1 MNLSKRSIFIVILV
15 IINITLDQISKFW
28 IRANVEPFSKS
39 EILGKYFTLHNVE
52 NKGAFLGLG
61 SDFNPTLKIILL
73 LILPVLVLGFVLY
86 QVFKEKS
93 MDRFS
98 LVGFCF
104 IIGGGIANVFD
115 RFMYGSVT
123 DFWHIDLGGS
133 FKTGIFNIADLSV
146 TSGMILLLIGALL
159 KWRSSKKQLKSLD

>member
-1 MNLSKRSIFIVILV
+1 MKVSKRSIFIVILV

-115 RFMYGSVT
+115 RFVYGSVT

-133 FKTGIFNIADLSV
+133 LRTGIFNIADLSV
-146 TSGMILLLIGALL
+146 TSGMIMLLIGAVL
-159 KWRSSKKQLKSLD
+159 KWRSSKNNKSLD